1 MASDYI
7 ESKLKLLP
15 DLPGVYIHKNVQ
27 DEIIYIGKAKNLRNR
42 VRSYF
47 KSSQT
52 GKTAKLVSEITDFE
66 TIVTMTNKEALLL
79 EVTLIK
85 KHQPRYNI
93 RLKSGTSY
101 PYLKITNEDNPQMV
115 IASDVLDDGAEYY
128 GPYPNVYAADQT
140 LQILQKLYP
149 LRRCN
154 GPQSRACL
162 YFHIDQCIG
171 PCDHEVSK
179 EEYDAQKAKIRSFL
193 NGNVQE
199 VKDELLIK
207 MEEASQ
213 SLDYER
219 AAELRD
225 QIRNI
230 EETVEKQTIISR
242 DNTPRDIFSF
252 YMDKGWISIQVFFQS
267 FFDML

>member
-1 MASDYI
+1 
-7 ESKLKLLP
+7 
-15 DLPGVYIHKNVQ
+15 
-27 DEIIYIGKAKNLRNR
+27 
-42 VRSYF
+42 
-47 KSSQT
+47 
-52 GKTAKLVSEITDFE
+52 
-66 TIVTMTNKEALLL
+66 
-79 EVTLIK
+79 
-85 KHQPRYNI
+85 
-93 RLKSGTSY
+93 
-101 PYLKITNEDNPQMV
+101 MV

-171 PCDHEVSK
+171 PCEHEVSN

-252 YMDKGWISIQVFFQS
+252 YMDSWISIQVFFIRQKKLTKRKAHMTPCYGS
-267 FFDML
+267 PQEELACYILQYYDEPTILSLKRF